1 MPIDTS
7 VSWTKGR
14 EPTRAKERLGR
25 WQDDN
30 RNLLAHTIM
39 RVLNRLSRLRVK
51 QADEVGDRRMH
62 NAIKPTYQVFVL
74 NRNSISS
81 GVLLPVPGN
90 LD

>member
-25 WQDDN
+25 GQDDN
-30 RNLLAHTIM
+30 GNLLTDVIV
-39 RVLNRLSRLRVK
+39 RVLDRLARLRIK
-51 QADEVGDRRMH
+51 QADEVGDRRMQT
-62 NAIKPTYQVFVL
+62 AVEPTYKVFVL
-74 NRNSISS
+74 NRNAISA
-81 GVLLPVPGN
+81 GVLLPVCRD